1 MPPSWRHFFPNKNC
15 GNRGILYESPKG
27 ILSIIRLRCEMYS
40 YEEFKYD
47 YKEMVKSRSR
57 DLKEFE
63 QQYPEY
69 TQRFKAERKEIYR
82 DFFNS

>member
-1 MPPSWRHFFPNKNC
+1 MS
-15 GNRGILYESPKG
+15 
-27 ILSIIRLRCEMYS
+27 YS
-40 YEEFKYD
+40 YDEFKYD
-47 YKEMVKSRSR
+47 YEEMVESRSR